1 MAGFMRFYSLPKKEK
16 AREKNDSSI
25 TVHALQGPLRQYM
38 AMVGHRNVWQMLDRL
53 SSLQYNA
60 GTPHHSILRDFAPLA
75 LLYVKVCRKGMVPSL
90 KHRQALTML
99 NAESV
104 IGQGTLK
111 INFTDLSDEVFIDQI
126 DDRIR
131 VLLKHF
137 RICVSNSCGIQKQRR
152 LHATMEPEAY
162 QLVEAVLAEFDEV
175 SCVTAPVAVSATLAI
190 EDTPAMQLVQQAV
203 DSQESMTDSHGSSV
217 SMPLS
222 MVPSMHLS
230 MPSSL
235 SDDGYTLDPIADGSE
250 GAPSFGDSEYTLDPI
265 ADGSEGAPSF
275 GDSEYTLDPIADGSE
290 GATSAVTS
298 KGATS
303 AVTSKDPIAD
313 GSEGVT
319 ALFENCLLTPEDA
332 QRMMDALQEVPKFQ
346 EESHNTMC
354 IKNMK
359 ERKGKRK
366 NKSKKN
372 GATSSTKDEA
382 STTWGG
388 QEKNATKKKKA
399 AKHVDDASG
408 VTNTISSTKGEQKKK
423 KAKKKQKVAVDV
435 THTLTTTTTTSST
448 KGEQEKKAKKKG
460 CTCG

>member
-1 MAGFMRFYSLPKKEK
+1 MDGFMRFYSLPKKEK

-111 INFTDLSDEVFIDQI
+111 INFTDLSDDVFIDQI

-203 DSQESMTDSHGSSV
+203 DSQESMTDSYGSSV

-250 GAPSFGDSEYTLDPI
+250 
-265 ADGSEGAPSF
+265 
-275 GDSEYTLDPIADGSE
+275 
-290 GATSAVTS
+290 
-298 KGATS
+298 GATS

-448 KGEQEKKAKKKG
+448 KGEQEKKAKKKKG